1 MYVLWVKSQVWNCGM
16 CNLYFK
22 LWSNKE
28 RYTLNLEL
36 FLFRFLFL
44 SMQHTPTKVNIAA
57 VNALL
62 CTMHWQKRQG
72 IFMEVPYIVASIPR
86 RSIILNYVNILTKW
100 YCFSTVKHWRSWTRI
115 PVHRDRHES
124 TNVRETSNIIL
135 FGKKRVIIIC
145 SILCRHHHLFVFI
158 SNKKL
163 FSLCTSGL
171 TGQQY
176 CRCKSQS
183 IHTRDPPSL
192 TKLWEGICNYN

>member
-1 MYVLWVKSQVWNCGM
+1 M

-72 IFMEVPYIVASIPR
+72 IFMEVPYIVASIAR
-86 RSIILNYVNILTKW
+86 RSIILNYLNILTKW

-145 SILCRHHHLFVFI
+145 SILCRHRHLFVFI

-176 CRCKSQS
+176 CRCKTQS

>member
-57 VNALL
+57 VNA
-62 CTMHWQKRQG
+62 
-72 IFMEVPYIVASIPR
+72 
-86 RSIILNYVNILTKW
+86 
-100 YCFSTVKHWRSWTRI
+100 SWTRI

-176 CRCKSQS
+176 CRCKTQS